1 MSGLKKDVPSDLHS
15 TKELYHKQTDISINL
30 KSVII
35 HNRDIFKFCPLRE
48 LMSLTQHF
56 QKIKAYLNKI
66 RNADFEILAETELL
80 FQFKISNEFCSKYF
94 TVHYR
99 DDDTVKD
106 SLQDERPNQHHYY
119 LQFEQNNVPIK
130 GDLGTVLEW
139 KWYKSEDDLLCRVKA
154 LKSRYNY

>member
-1 MSGLKKDVPSDLHS
+1 MA
-15 TKELYHKQTDISINL
+15 
-30 KSVII
+30 
-35 HNRDIFKFCPLRE
+35 
-48 LMSLTQHF
+48 QHF

-66 RNADFEILAETELL
+66 RNADFEILEETELL
-80 FQFKISNEFCSKYF
+80 FQFKISNKFCSKYF

-106 SLQDERPNQHHYY
+106 SLQGERPNQHHYY

-139 KWYKSEDDLLCRVKA
+139 KWYKGEDDLLCRVKA